1 MDMSWVNSRSW
12 WWTGRPDVLRFT
24 GTQRVGH
31 DWVTELNWNESPFQ
45 TEMFSMSV
53 NQDRLKELIIQVV
66 SYRHYPQILW
76 STWTVRTV
84 SYSYSV
90 LVARTSRDSSGR
102 REKRPETEQVWRRR
116 DLQTRAHGSPQTTE
130 TRAPRAQTGAERQPW
145 EWEREIN
152 RTELFSVAQAVGCKE
167 ERNLWEAEN
176 RQIHMNHLDSYEIF
190 IWNAFCSLGKTK
202 LILVLHS

>member
-90 LVARTSRDSSGR
+90 LAARTSRDSSGR
-102 REKRPETEQVWRRR
+102 REKRPETEQVWWRR
-116 DLQTRAHGSPQTTE
+116 DLQTPAHRSPQTTQRPVPPGLRQGRRDSLE
-130 TRAPRAQTGAERQPW
+130 SEKEKSTEQNFSVWLKLWVVRRKEISERQ
-145 EWEREIN
+145 
-152 RTELFSVAQAVGCKE
+152 RTGRFIWIIL
-167 ERNLWEAEN
+167 
-176 RQIHMNHLDSYEIF
+176 IHMKFSYEMHF
-190 IWNAFCSLGKTK
+190 
-202 LILVLHS
+202 VH